1 MQASKSE
8 PKLQKLGLDISL
20 ANDLQVLVHSMSK
33 HVSDDETQVVR
44 EEEDIFTTPP
54 LKYEQNNDSESIV
67 KIPINYISKLPL
79 SYSFTTDIVAALS
92 HNHVLKNVTISD
104 TEMNETKSG
113 AEIEGYNH
121 GCVSRIF
128 LSHDWLGGN
137 GSLALTLALC
147 QSCSIQEL
155 NLNNDGFKALASA
168 LHQNSKTFGRIT
180 VSVCGI
186 KDSGA
191 ADLAQALREDH
202 CFQKITLSESEVSGA
217 VAAVLLQSLIN
228 NSSLQEFSLTNQ
240 IGSSKHRIFC
250 RQIEDTAV
258 PQTLLKP
265 NFCLFLSCVNIIKD
279 GAVALANILHKCS
292 SFSCMCNIDDDD
304 GMTHII
310 QGLSNNSTFQSI
322 DLSHIKIDCERAA
335 ALSQLLHGT
344 TLQELTL
351 SYSKLGDN
359 EVTEISQNLKQ
370 NCTLKRLSLSGK
382 NSISHNGTLVLACA
396 LKQNSALQEL
406 ILHDVHIGDNGT
418 KAI

>member
-1 MQASKSE
+1 M
-8 PKLQKLGLDISL
+8 IS
-20 ANDLQVLVHSMSK
+20 
-33 HVSDDETQVVR
+33 
-44 EEEDIFTTPP
+44 
-54 LKYEQNNDSESIV
+54 
-67 KIPINYISKLPL
+67 
-79 SYSFTTDIVAALS
+79 
-92 HNHVLKNVTISD
+92 
-104 TEMNETKSG
+104 
-113 AEIEGYNH
+113 
-121 GCVSRIF
+121 

-155 NLNNDGFKALASA
+155 NLTDVNNDGLKALASA
-168 LHQNSKTFGRIT
+168 LHQNSKIIGRIT
-180 VSVCGI
+180 LSVCGI

-250 RQIEDTAV
+250 EQIEDTAV

-265 NFCLFLSCVNIIKD
+265 NFCLFLSRVNIIKD

-304 GMTHII
+304 GITHII

-344 TLQELTL
+344 TLQKLTL

-359 EVTEISQNLKQ
+359 EATEISQNLKQ
-370 NCTLKRLSLSGK
+370 NCTLKRLSLLGK
-382 NSISHNGTLVLACA
+382 NTISRNGTLVLACA
-396 LKQNSALQEL
+396 LQQNSALEILILISCHVGNGGATALAQLLHCNSTLQEL